1 MRKSPVF
8 ARKTAKNPEKLTV
21 FQGFCSGQHFYP
33 LNMVYPTGVEPATL
47 GVGVLRSIQLSYGY
61 ISLIYYTKIFRKS
74 KEFLHIPEKF
84 SV

>member
-1 MRKSPVF
+1 
-8 ARKTAKNPEKLTV
+8 
-21 FQGFCSGQHFYP
+21 
-33 LNMVYPTGVEPATL
+33 MVYPTGVEPATL

>member
-1 MRKSPVF
+1 MGIRCFVGDRFHQIKNV
-8 ARKTAKNPEKLTV
+8 ARTKVCATFL
-21 FQGFCSGQHFYP
+21 
-33 LNMVYPTGVEPATL
+33 VYPTGVEPATL